1 MAQYTQATSNANRT
15 HIGIFGRVNAGKS
28 SLVNLITKQSASIV
42 SSLPGTTTDVVK
54 KPIEIHGIGA
64 CILLDTAG
72 LDDQTPLRKERLEK
86 TYEALEQ
93 TDIAFLLFSQHD
105 SSVEEDFLTKIKA
118 KNIPVIGI
126 ISHSDELSEEVRE
139 EKVTQL
145 ENKLHIPFV
154 AISMLSGWGLPT
166 LRDLLIQ
173 IATGTQTKRN
183 MCDGLVKKGDT
194 VILVMPQ
201 DAEAPVGRL
210 IQPQVMAIRDLLDK
224 HCKII
229 SVATEEFEEAL
240 NNCKAL
246 PQLVIVDSQVFH
258 TIAPLVP
265 KGVKLTSFSI
275 LMAGLKGDIRYYA
288 QSAKAIEILTETS
301 KVLIAECCTHAP
313 IEEDI
318 GRVKIPNLLRKKI
331 GPGLQIDVKAGTDF
345 PIDASKYDLIIQCGG
360 CMFNRRYIMNRI
372 NHAKYANVPMT
383 NYGIAIAYLNGI
395 LNQVTLP
402 QEEVYGRN

>member
-1 MAQYTQATSNANRT
+1 MTQTTSQANRT
-15 HIGIFGRVNAGKS
+15 HIGIFGRTNAGKS

-42 SSLPGTTTDVVK
+42 SSIPGTTTDVVK

-64 CILLDTAG
+64 CVLLDTAG
-72 LDDQTPLRKERLEK
+72 LDDATPLKEQRLEK

-93 TDIAFLLFSQHD
+93 TDIAFLLFSHAD
-105 SSVEEDFLTKIKA
+105 TSIEEKFLLQIKA
-118 KNIPVIGI
+118 KHIPCIGI
-126 ISHSDELSEEVRE
+126 LSHSDELNEETRE
-139 EKVTQL
+139 EKILQL
-145 ENKLHIPFV
+145 ETKLHIPFV
-154 AISMLSGWGLPT
+154 AISMLNGWGLPT
-166 LRDLLIQ
+166 LRDMLIQ
-173 IATGTQTKRN
+173 VANGTQQKRN
-183 MCDGLVKKGDT
+183 MCDGMVQKGDT

-210 IQPQVMAIRDLLDK
+210 IQPQAMAIRDLLDK

-229 SVATEEFEEAL
+229 SVATEEFTQAL
-240 NNCKAL
+240 ENCKTQ

-265 KGVKLTSFSI
+265 KGTKLTSFSI

-288 QSAKAIEILTETS
+288 ESAKAIATLKKDAKI
-301 KVLIAECCTHAP
+301 LIAECCTHAP
-313 IEEDI
+313 VEEDI

-331 GPGLQIDVKAGTDF
+331 GPDLTIDVKAGTNF
-345 PIDASKYDLIIQCGG
+345 PADASQYDLIIQCGG

-395 LNQVTLP
+395 LDQVTLP
-402 QEEVYGRN
+402 TEENYGRN

>member
-1 MAQYTQATSNANRT
+1 MAQTTSQANRT
-15 HIGIFGRVNAGKS
+15 HIGIFGRTNAGKS

-42 SSLPGTTTDVVK
+42 SSIPGTTTDVVK

-64 CILLDTAG
+64 CVLLDTAG
-72 LDDQTPLRKERLEK
+72 LDDTTPLKKERLEK

-93 TDIAFLLFSQHD
+93 TDIAFLLFSHTD
-105 SSVEEDFLTKIKA
+105 TSVEEDFLQEIKA
-118 KNIPVIGI
+118 KHIPCIGI
-126 ISHSDELSEEVRE
+126 LSHSDELSEETRE
-139 EKVTQL
+139 EKIAHL
-145 ENKLHIPFV
+145 EAKLHIPFV
-154 AISMLSGWGLPT
+154 AISMMSGWGLPV
-166 LRDLLIQ
+166 LRDMLIHV
-173 IATGTQTKRN
+173 ANGTQQKRN
-183 MCDGLVKKGDT
+183 MCDGMVQKGDT

-210 IQPQVMAIRDLLDK
+210 IQPQAMAIRDLLDK

-229 SVATEEFEEAL
+229 SVATEEFLEAL
-240 NNCKAL
+240 ENCKKQ

-265 KGVKLTSFSI
+265 KGTKLTSFSI
-275 LMAGLKGDIRYYA
+275 LMAGMKGDIRYYA
-288 QSAKAIEILTETS
+288 ESAKAIATLKKDA

-313 IEEDI
+313 VEEDI

-331 GPGLQIDVKAGTDF
+331 SPDLQIEVKAGTNF
-345 PIDASKYDLIIQCGG
+345 PADASQYDLIIQCGG

-395 LNQVTLP
+395 LEQVTLP
-402 QEEVYGRN
+402 TEENYGRN